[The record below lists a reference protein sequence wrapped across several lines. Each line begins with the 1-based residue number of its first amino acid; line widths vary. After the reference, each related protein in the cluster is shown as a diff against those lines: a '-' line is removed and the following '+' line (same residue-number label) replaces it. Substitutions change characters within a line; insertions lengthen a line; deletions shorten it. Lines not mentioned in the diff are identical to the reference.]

1 MVQRYTENWKHLERQ
16 TTNSYIFTRSFI
28 IRYNEVCNPGY
39 DFKGPHAFGSA
50 HFMQVVWASSKKFGI
65 GKATTTLDNMLC
77 TWVVALYDPSGVMKG
92 MEKENVLF
100 GLFDYRY
107 CDTFGK
113 GGGGKG
119 ASSGVIH
126 NMVDTKVAAPN
137 AAGQSGGKRG
147 LQLGTLPSKSLG
159 EGTSDVM
166 QEFIKSDKVG
176 SVKEEARSKNEFYE
190 TMKGLAESRKGSS
203 DVKRKHRKHRRTR
216 HFRRKSRRFKK
227 HTSHR
232 RGKVHHKHH
241 RHHHHK
247 RHYRKK
253 HKHRIR

>member
-1 MVQRYTENWKHLERQ
+1 MQKDNEKQKYLEQ
-16 TTNSYIFTRSFI
+16 PVHKFARSFL

-39 DFKGPHAFGSA
+39 DFKGPHSFGSA
-50 HFMQVVWASSKKFGI
+50 HFMQVVWASSRKFGI

-77 TWVVALYDPSGVMKG
+77 TWVVALYEPSGVMRG

-119 ASSGVIH
+119 SSSGVIH
-126 NMVDTKVAAPN
+126 NMADTKVAAPN
-137 AAGQSGGKRG
+137 AAGQSAGKRG
-147 LQLGTLPSKSLG
+147 LQLGTLPSKSLV
-159 EGTSDVM
+159 EGTTDVM

-176 SVKEEARSKNEFYE
+176 VSNEGVRSKKELYQ
-190 TMKGLAESRKGSS
+190 TMKGSRESKGGSS
-203 DVKRKHRKHRRTR
+203 NVKRKHRKHTRTR
-216 HFRRKSRRFKK
+216 HIRRKSRRFKK

-232 RGKVHHKHH
+232 RDKLHHKHH
-241 RHHHHK
+241 VHHHHR
-247 RHYRKK
+247 RHHKNK